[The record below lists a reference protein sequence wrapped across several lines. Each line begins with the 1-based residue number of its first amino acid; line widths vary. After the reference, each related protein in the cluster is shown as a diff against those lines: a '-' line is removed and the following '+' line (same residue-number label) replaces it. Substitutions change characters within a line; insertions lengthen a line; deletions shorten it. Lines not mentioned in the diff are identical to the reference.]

1 MPGQRIKGQETE
13 VLFVVNN
20 AVESGFTDI
29 QSFEMEQ
36 QTETLQEGYLGEK
49 TDRYDEIMKGVS
61 FSVGLHS
68 SDPTVLTFMETVR
81 DRATRRTPGTQINI
95 KTTLNF
101 PSGERARVILTDC
114 FFDPMGINFGG
125 RDEYGST
132 TVSGK
137 CSSWRRL

>member
-13 VLFVVNN
+13 VLFVVDN
-20 AVESGFTDI
+20 AVESGFTDV

-61 FSVGLHS
+61 FSVGMHS
-68 SDPTVLTFMETVR
+68 SDATVLKFMETIR

-114 FFDPMGINFGG
+114 FFDPMGLNFGG
-125 RDEYGST
+125 RDEYGAT